1 MRSRCVSPCLLLTN
15 QPFTIH
21 LSFLQLSALRAMRAD
36 GEEQKRHGS
45 HAEEK
50 SNILGPLLG
59 PAVPADSAPAMPPE
73 NFELPDN
80 LEFIGL
86 ELELPVGFKRLR
98 WAILNSE
105 STFVTEAV
113 FKAEARYE
121 KIVCGEWNKHNEH
134 IGKAVLF
141 PDGVVDENDFIGAEK
156 EAEYLM
162 PKSAFVSANM
172 CYETHYIV
180 AYNDHC
186 FCLKKRARN
195 PDAPFGKTFIA
206 WTQYRVVN
214 TGENSCKLTCSVEP
228 EFPNG
233 EPMVS
238 RQIRSGMRAGTGE
251 LFVLIGETVAKY
263 ADAFP

>member
-1 MRSRCVSPCLLLTN
+1 
-15 QPFTIH
+15 
-21 LSFLQLSALRAMRAD
+21 MRAD
-36 GEEQKRHGS
+36 GAEKKRFGS
-45 HAEEK
+45 HTDDDEGKA
-50 SNILGPLLG
+50 NILGPLLG
-59 PAVPADSAPAMPPE
+59 PAVPADSAPSLPPE
-73 NFELPDN
+73 NFVLPDN

-98 WAILNSE
+98 WALLNSE

-113 FKAEARYE
+113 YQTEARYE
-121 KIVCGEWNKHNEH
+121 KIVVGEWSKYNEY
-134 IGKAVLF
+134 IGKAAATVSL
-141 PDGVVDENDFIGAEK
+141 PDGSVVDEHDFIGAEK

-180 AYNDHC
+180 TYNDYC

-214 TGENSCKLTCSVEP
+214 TGEDSCKLTCSVEP

>member
-1 MRSRCVSPCLLLTN
+1 MRE
-15 QPFTIH
+15 
-21 LSFLQLSALRAMRAD
+21 D
-36 GEEQKRHGS
+36 GDEKKGDGPGS
-45 HAEEK
+45 EVQ
-50 SNILGPLLG
+50 SDILGPLLG
-59 PAVPADSAPAMPPE
+59 PVITSDSEPSMPPE
-73 NFELPDN
+73 NFILPEN

-98 WAILNSE
+98 WALLNNESE
-105 STFVTEAV
+105 FVTEAV
-113 FKAEARYE
+113 YKTEAKYDN
-121 KIVCGEWNKHNEH
+121 IVMGEWNKHNNF
-134 IGKAVLF
+134 IGKPDLPDDVL
-141 PDGVVDENDFIGAEK
+141 ETDFIGAEK

-172 CYETHYIV
+172 CYETHYIL
-180 AYNDHC
+180 AYNDYC

-206 WTQYRVVN
+206 WTQYLVVN
-214 TGENSCKLTCSVEP
+214 TGEESCKLTCSVEP

-263 ADAFP
+263 ANEFP

>member
-1 MRSRCVSPCLLLTN
+1 
-15 QPFTIH
+15 
-21 LSFLQLSALRAMRAD
+21 MRAD
-36 GEEQKRHGS
+36 GEEKKRDVS
-45 HAEEK
+45 NIEQK

-59 PAVPADSAPAMPPE
+59 PAVPADSAPSMPPE
-73 NFELPDN
+73 NFALPDN
-80 LEFIGL
+80 LEFVGL

-105 STFVTEAV
+105 SQFVTEAV
-113 FKAEARYE
+113 YKTEARYE
-121 KIVCGEWNKHNEH
+121 NIVMGEWNKHNEY
-134 IGKAVLF
+134 IGKPTL
-141 PDGVVDENDFIGAEK
+141 PDGVDENEFIGAEK

-172 CYETHYIV
+172 CYETHCIV
-180 AYNDHC
+180 SYNDYC

-214 TGENSCKLTCSVEP
+214 TGENTCKLTCSVEP

-251 LFVLIGETVAKY
+251 VFVLIGETVAKY

>member
-1 MRSRCVSPCLLLTN
+1 
-15 QPFTIH
+15 
-21 LSFLQLSALRAMRAD
+21 MRAD
-36 GEEQKRHGS
+36 GDEKKREVS
-45 HAEEK
+45 NIDQK

-59 PAVPADSAPAMPPE
+59 PAIPVDSAPSMAPE
-73 NFELPDN
+73 SIVLPDH
-80 LEFIGL
+80 LEFVGL

-98 WAILNSE
+98 WAILNSR
-105 STFVTEAV
+105 SQFVTEAV
-113 FKAEARYE
+113 YRTAARYE
-121 KIVCGEWNKHNEH
+121 NIVMGEWNKYNEH
-134 IGKAVLF
+134 IGNPTL
-141 PDGVVDENDFIGAEK
+141 PDGVDENDFIGAEK

-172 CYETHYIV
+172 CYETHYILS
-180 AYNDHC
+180 YNDYC

-206 WTQYRVVN
+206 WTQYRVLN
-214 TGENSCKLTCSVEP
+214 TGENTCKLTCSVEP

-263 ADAFP
+263 ADALP